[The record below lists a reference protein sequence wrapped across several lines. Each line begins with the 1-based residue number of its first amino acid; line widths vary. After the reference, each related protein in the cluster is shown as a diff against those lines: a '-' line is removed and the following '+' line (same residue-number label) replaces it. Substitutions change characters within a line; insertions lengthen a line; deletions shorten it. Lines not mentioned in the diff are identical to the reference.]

1 MAETIASLKYNLS
14 IQNLKKNFTVKG
26 EEIQVLN
33 NISITVAD
41 GEFIS
46 IVGHSG
52 CGKSTLLK
60 IIAGLVDYHEG
71 KITFEGKDLADAKTS
86 RYMVFQDHRLL
97 PWMTVREN
105 IKFALYDMTEKEKDS
120 LIDEHISMV
129 HLEGF
134 EDAYPHQLSGG
145 MAQRAAIARALI
157 HKPKIL
163 LLDEPFGALD
173 ALTRIEMQKE
183 ILNIWQKERTTMIL
197 VTHDIDEAIYLG
209 DRVMVFS
216 NRPGTIKKEYAIPL
230 SRERDRTAPGFAEL
244 KAKVYEQFFET
255 KERPQDYNI

>member
-1 MAETIASLKYNLS
+1 MAESIAGKKHNLS
-14 IQNLKKNFTVKG
+14 IRGLRKSFTVGG
-26 EEIQVLN
+26 EEIPVLS
-33 NISITVAD
+33 NITIDVAG

-60 IIAGLVDYHEG
+60 IIAGLVDYTEG
-71 KITFEGKDLADAKTS
+71 NITFEGKDLAETKTDLC
-86 RYMVFQDHRLL
+86 MIFQDHRLF

-105 IKFALYDMTEKEKDS
+105 ITFAMYDNTKKEKAR
-120 LIDEHISMV
+120 LFDEHIKLV

-157 HKPKIL
+157 RKPQIL
-163 LLDEPFGALD
+163 LLDEPFGSLD

-183 ILNIWQKERTTMIL
+183 ILNIWQKEHTTMIL

-209 DRVMVFS
+209 DRVIVFS
-216 NRPGTIKKEYAIPL
+216 NRPGTIKSEYNVLL
-230 SRERDRTAPGFAEL
+230 SRERDRTNPDFAGL
-244 KAKVYEQFFET
+244 KAKIYEQFFEVG
-255 KERPQDYNI
+255 KKPEDYAI

>member
-1 MAETIASLKYNLS
+1 MTGGKYNLS
-14 IQNLKKNFTVKG
+14 IQNLRKSFTVKG
-26 EEIQVLN
+26 ENVLVLDG
-33 NISITVAD
+33 ISMDIAG

-60 IIAGLVDYHEG
+60 IIAGLVDYQEG
-71 KITFEGKDLADAKTS
+71 KIIFEGEDIADAKTD
-86 RYMVFQDHRLL
+86 RCMIFQEHRLF
-97 PWMTVREN
+97 PWMTVKEN
-105 IKFALYDMTEKEKDS
+105 IKFALYDMTEKEKKK
-120 LIDEHISMV
+120 LLDEHINMV

-157 HKPKIL
+157 RSPKIL

-183 ILNIWQKERTTMIL
+183 ILNIWQKEHTTMLL

-209 DRVMVFS
+209 DRVIVFS
-216 NRPGTIKKEYAIPL
+216 NRPGTIKKEYDVLL
-230 SRERDRTAPGFAEL
+230 SRERDRTAPDFAVL
-244 KAKVYEQFFET
+244 KSKIYEQFFEV
-255 KERPQDYNI
+255 KEKIQDYNI